1 MSESRSS
8 AQEVWQQVLAALD
21 KKAARPSFQSS
32 LKQVKPK
39 AITDDQLE
47 LIVATEFARDWLEK
61 RGRKAIETA
70 LAQVLDRPL
79 KVTFELGQISL
90 DLADSGGSRRR
101 RSDRRGP
108 RQGPEGL
115 ESTPLNPRYSFENF
129 VVGKSNQFAQAAAL
143 AVSRKPARAYNP
155 LFIFGGVGLGKT
167 HLMQAIGHEVSR
179 EHPHLRVEYVSGDTF
194 TFHVVSSI
202 REDRFGS
209 FRKKYHDVDVWLVD
223 DIQFIAAKER
233 TEAEFFQV
241 FNTLYETGRQ
251 VVIASDRPP
260 KELQVMD
267 DRLRSRFEWGLIAD
281 IKPPD
286 LETRIAILARRA
298 EADHVE
304 VPEEVLHFMARRVKS
319 NIRVLEGALIT
330 LLAAA
335 SLTDTPVTLS
345 LAAEQLRDHSL
356 DAEQP
361 LSIGRIQQLVADHF
375 NFTVP
380 ELTARTRQ
388 RQVVRARQIAMYLC
402 RDILKASYPS
412 IARAFGGKDHSTV
425 IHACGKIRNEM
436 ADSSVRA
443 LVNELGARLRMDV

>member
-1 MSESRSS
+1 MSEARSL

-32 LKQVKPK
+32 IKQVEPQ
-39 AITDDQLE
+39 AVDDKKLE
-47 LIVATEFARDWLEK
+47 LLVATEFARDWLEK
-61 RGRKAIETA
+61 RGKKAIESA
-70 LAQVLDRPL
+70 LEKVAGRPME
-79 KVTFELGQISL
+79 VSFELGQMGL
-90 DLADSGGSRRR
+90 ELEEEEPPRRPER
-101 RSDRRGP
+101 RPLRAET
-108 RQGPEGL
+108 EGL
-115 ESTPLNPRYSFENF
+115 ESTPLNPRYTFENF
-129 VVGKSNQFAQAAAL
+129 VVGKSNQFAQAAAQ
-143 AVSRKPARAYNP
+143 AVARKKAKSYNP
-155 LFIFGGVGLGKT
+155 LFLFGGVGLGKT
-167 HLMQAIGHEVSR
+167 HLMQAIGHEVAR
-179 EHPHLRVEYVSGDTF
+179 ANPNLRVEYVSGDTF

-202 REDRFGS
+202 REDRFRA

-233 TEAEFFQV
+233 TESEFFQV

-298 EADHVE
+298 EQENVE
-304 VPEEVLHFMARRVKS
+304 LPEQVLHYIARRVKS

-330 LLAAA
+330 VLAAA
-335 SLTDTPVTLS
+335 SLSGTPVTLS
-345 LAAEQLRDHSL
+345 LAAEHLRDHSL
-356 DAEQP
+356 DMQQP
-361 LSIGRIQQLVADHF
+361 LCISRVQQLVADHF
-375 NFTVP
+375 NFTVA
-380 ELTARTRQ
+380 ELVARTRQ
-388 RQVVRARQIAMYLC
+388 RDVVHARQIAMYLA
-402 RDILKASYPS
+402 RDLLSASYPS

-425 IHACGKIRNEM
+425 IHACDKIKREM
-436 ADSSVRA
+436 ADTSVRA